1 MDELI
6 NKIGVDK
13 ILHFLV
19 GAFVSFTISLALI
32 LQEGLVGD
40 YTNVFISVIGFVVA
54 LFIGFIKEVVIDD
67 KPNLADFIATVIGGV
82 IPTIVIAYG
91 TLMHN
96 LSY

>member
-19 GAFVSFTISLALI
+19 GAFISFTTSLALI

-40 YTNVFISVIGFVVA
+40 YTNVFIGIIGFVVA

-67 KPNLADFIATVIGGV
+67 KPSFADFTATAIGGV
-82 IPTIVIAYG
+82 IPIMVIAYG
-91 TLMHN
+91 TLMYN